1 MKLYKIDIQ
10 PHGVF
15 YTSIKGDMF
24 FGMFCCT
31 LADCLGNE
39 RLNLCLNGYAENKP
53 FIIFSDAFPKGFLP
67 KPMLPIQYY
76 KTDSKNIEI
85 DAKKRKE
92 FKRRNWLPIECLKLP
107 TFQMKNEFKEVK
119 FKQSFLKTA
128 NRIEQKTNHAS
139 GGVYSA
145 YTTEPIIYNMPLSIY
160 MAVDESKISLE
171 EIELIIKNIGMNGFG
186 KKSSSGGGKF
196 EVCGNIEEVEIQSC
210 KHTKFMTLA
219 PCVPQSEILNADEC
233 FYKIFVRFGRHG
245 SKNALSENPFKK
257 PVITMDTGAVLTFT
271 VEPENKLFT
280 GKGVKGTSLVDD
292 NVVYQGYALLV
303 PILAEEFAE

>member
-1 MKLYKIDIQ
+1 MKLYKIDIK

-24 FGMFCCT
+24 FGMFCCAV
-31 LADCLGNE
+31 ADCLGNE
-39 RLNLCLNGYAENKP
+39 RLNVCLSGYEENKP
-53 FIIFSDAFPKGFLP
+53 FIVFSDAFPKGFLP
-67 KPMLPIQYY
+67 KPMLPAQYY
-76 KTDSKNIEI
+76 KTGNKDEF
-85 DAKKRKE
+85 DANKRKE
-92 FKRRNWLPIECLKLP
+92 IKRKNWLPIESLNLP
-107 TFQMKNEFKEVK
+107 TFQMQNKFEEIK

-145 YTTEPIIYNMPLSIY
+145 YTTEPIMYNTPLSIY
-160 MAVDESKISLE
+160 MSVDESKISLE

-196 EVCGNIEEVEIQSC
+196 EVCGNIEEVKLQNY
-210 KHTKFMTLA
+210 KYNKFMTLG
-219 PCVPQSEILNADEC
+219 PCVPQSKILNADEC

-257 PVITMDTGAVLTFT
+257 PVITMDTGTVLTFT
-271 VEPENKLFT
+271 TEPENVLFT
-280 GKGVKGTSLVDD
+280 GKGVKGTSLIDD
-292 NVVYQGYALLV
+292 DVVYQGYALLV